1 MMTRMGRHYKGRNPN
16 LHSENGAPTPA
27 EVKRWQRRRE
37 TLEKYERIRRQEARI
52 S

>member
-1 MMTRMGRHYKGRNPN
+1 MTRMGRAYKGKNPN

-27 EVKRWQRRRE
+27 EVKRWQRRRD